1 MAHEYTRKKRH
12 IAYCQTVSS
21 NATIT
26 KMKTGLT
33 ILFAIFIRAGFSQT
47 NPDSLQLHKSDSTW
61 MIMLPD
67 SLSAQ
72 FFLPKIPHYT
82 SYIHSDIGL
91 MIFMP
96 NCSELVKS
104 EGLFYLGQDSLPYCG
119 YCTVLYNSEKN
130 PITYQYPNPNI
141 DFVDTSKTS
150 QSNWSLGYFITKNED
165 KIKIISSYKDGQR
178 DGQREYYDI
187 NGKLY
192 KIEIYK
198 NGKLVST
205 DYID

>member
-1 MAHEYTRKKRH
+1 
-12 IAYCQTVSS
+12 
-21 NATIT
+21 
-26 KMKTGLT
+26 MKTGLT
-33 ILFAIFIRAGFSQT
+33 LLFAIFIGTGFSQT
-47 NPDSLQLHKSDSTW
+47 DPDSLQLQKSDSTW
-61 MIMLPD
+61 MFMLPD

-82 SYIHSDIGL
+82 SYKHFDVPL

-96 NCSELVKS
+96 NCADLIKR

-119 YCTVLYNSEKN
+119 NCTVLYGSKKN

-150 QSNWSLGYFITKNED
+150 QSNWSMGYFITKNED
-165 KIKIISSYKDGQR
+165 KVKIVSSYTYGKR
-178 DGQREYYDI
+178 DGHREYYDI

-198 NGKLVST
+198 NGKWVST